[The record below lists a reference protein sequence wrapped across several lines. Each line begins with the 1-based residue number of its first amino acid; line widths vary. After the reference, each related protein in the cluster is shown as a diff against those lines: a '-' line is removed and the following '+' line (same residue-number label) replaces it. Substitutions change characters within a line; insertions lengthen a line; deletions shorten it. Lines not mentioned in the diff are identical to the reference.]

1 MRRFQGQLVTLA
13 ISVLFVLLTANLSLG
28 SIRLLGWGA
37 VATVAVL
44 IVVVRPLSVWMCTL
58 GSDFSWRE
66 KVFVAWLAPRGIVA
80 ASVSSLFALVLAEHN
95 ITGGEAVKAL
105 VFLTIAITVVIQGLS
120 AGAVAGLLDL
130 EGSGAIAIVSD
141 RELGFQ
147 LARLLCELKQPVSLI
162 AHPSASGPALSAP
175 FQMSEECHAIAG
187 SALDESILTRARLD
201 RVERLVVL
209 TLSADLNR
217 AIAEF
222 ILTTFKPPQ
231 AIAALLPASGASER
245 IQPLS
250 WSTAKLEGWEGYVES
265 ESTRIA
271 ALHLP
276 QLSTKASPAY
286 ATYLDLDASASLRP
300 PLPGVSPT
308 NFTELTAQ
316 LAEAVG
322 SDRLLPLV
330 VRRQQRVLVM
340 PAIAELQ
347 PGDRLYCL
355 EREWS
360 AAAICYRPIAPIP
373 SATAEP
379 TDPSPDTPPPF
390 PVPAPAS

>member
-1 MRRFQGQLVTLA
+1 
-13 ISVLFVLLTANLSLG
+13 
-28 SIRLLGWGA
+28 
-37 VATVAVL
+37 
-44 IVVVRPLSVWMCTL
+44 
-58 GSDFSWRE
+58 
-66 KVFVAWLAPRGIVA
+66 
-80 ASVSSLFALVLAEHN
+80 
-95 ITGGEAVKAL
+95 
-105 VFLTIAITVVIQGLS
+105 
-120 AGAVAGLLDL
+120 
-130 EGSGAIAIVSD
+130 D

-147 LARLLCELKQPVSLI
+147 LAGLLCELKQPVSLI
-162 AHPSASGPALSAP
+162 AHPSASGPTLHAP
-175 FQMSEECHAIAG
+175 FPQTEECHAIVG
-187 SALDESILTRARLD
+187 SALDESILTRARID

-209 TLSADLNR
+209 TLSADLNQ

-231 AIAALLPASGASER
+231 SISALIPAAGASDR
-245 IQPLS
+245 IQALS
-250 WSTAKLEGWEGYVES
+250 WGTTKLEGWEGFVES

-308 NFTELTAQ
+308 NFTELTTQ
-316 LAEAVG
+316 LAEAVN

-330 VRRQQRVLVM
+330 ARRQQRVLVM

-360 AAAICYRPIAPIP
+360 AAAICYRPIAPTP
-373 SATAEP
+373 AAAVEP
-379 TDPSPDTPPPF
+379 TDAPDTPPPF
-390 PVPAPAS
+390 PMPAPAS